1 MGPHPLAHA
10 VPIFIFYATYAIA
23 IGIGP
28 AIAVA
33 IVIAR
38 LRDRRRWN
46 APGLDLSALTTRP
59 ADLQDPQYADRGDP
73 HTAARGNQ
81 VLDVWGEGT
90 INPPRRPPNSDGVPT
105 GLRPGPGRT
114 PR

>member
-23 IGIGP
+23 IGVGP

-46 APGLDLSALTTRP
+46 APGLDLSALTNRP
-59 ADLQDPQYADRGDP
+59 ADLQDPQYADVGDSR
-73 HTAARGNQ
+73 TARGNQ
-81 VLDVWGEGT
+81 AHDVYSYGATRTGRM
-90 INPPRRPPNSDGVPT
+90 PLPSDGVPT
-105 GLRPGPGRT
+105 GVRPGP
-114 PR
+114 